1 MSKVEIVSRVRILDG
16 FFKIDEVEF
25 HHQRA
30 DGRMSPVLRR
40 FSLDRGDGVAVV
52 IHNTEADTVV
62 LVRQFR
68 YSTYDKGPGW
78 MLELAAGVIDSGQ
91 SPEHTMRRE
100 VMEETGY
107 RVGDSAEFIGS
118 YYLTPGGSSERIL
131 LYYCQVASA
140 DRLEAGGG
148 LEEEGEDIEIVELP
162 LSELWDLLDK
172 GGIVDAK
179 TAIGLQWL
187 RHRDTRSQ

>member
-1 MSKVEIVSRVRILDG
+1 MSEVEIVSRVRILDG

-25 HHQRA
+25 HHQRG
-30 DGRMSPVLRR
+30 DGSMSPVLRR

-52 IHNTEADTVV
+52 IHNTEADTIV

-78 MLELAAGVIDSGQ
+78 MLELVAGVIDSGQ

-107 RVGDSAEFIGS
+107 RVGDAEFIGS

-131 LYYCQVASA
+131 LYYCRVVAA
-140 DRLEAGGG
+140 DRLQSGGG
-148 LEEEGEDIEIVELP
+148 LEEEGEDIETVELS
-162 LSELWDLLDK
+162 LGDLWQRLDN

-179 TAIGLQWL
+179 TAIGLHWL
-187 RHRDTRSQ
+187 RNRLLN